1 LEKKKRT
8 FLCAD
13 GAGNS
18 VLLLMIYPFLRTI
31 PYEKP
36 LTMNPERLKAAFLI
50 RFITFDLWN

>member
-1 LEKKKRT
+1 
-8 FLCAD
+8 
-13 GAGNS
+13 
-18 VLLLMIYPFLRTI
+18 MIYPFLRTI